1 MKQKYYKPSCTVI
14 HTVPGEQI
22 LQNSDIHLKANDP
35 IMSISEEKRV
45 EEEEEEVEWE
55 LSN

>member
-1 MKQKYYKPSCTVI
+1 MHSDT
-14 HTVPGEQI
+14 HGAGEQI

>member
-14 HTVPGEQI
+14 HTAPGEQI

-35 IMSISEEKRV
+35 VMPISEEKRV
-45 EEEEEEVEWE
+45 EEQEEEVEWE